1 MMEKLERIW
10 DDGRELFYSLG
21 GTLMFLVCA
30 YLYATAPV
38 VDEFGILISLLL
50 AFCCFTVTL
59 AGVIFATVE
68 KIKNR
73 K

>member
-21 GTLMFLVCA
+21 GTLIWLLAA

-38 VDEFGILISLLL
+38 VDELGVLMSLLL
-50 AFCCFTVTL
+50 AMCCFTVTISI
-59 AGVIFATVE
+59 VIIVVVE
-68 KIKNR
+68 KIKNKR
-73 K
+73 